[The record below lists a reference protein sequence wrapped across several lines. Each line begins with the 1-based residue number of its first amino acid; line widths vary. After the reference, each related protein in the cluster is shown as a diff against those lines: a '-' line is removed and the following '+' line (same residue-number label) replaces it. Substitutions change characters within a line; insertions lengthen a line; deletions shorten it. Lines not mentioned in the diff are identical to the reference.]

1 MWNYVTLHIFWRE
14 RGKCTLLFSFVSP
27 KKRLAIPGAC
37 AMMLRFLLTCCI
49 HLFSQGY
56 TTMQLACSQEMH
68 NMGYAWKTIKEQLG
82 EEIENV
88 IHRMTFLKGKTVCT
102 HSMCINKIM
111 FLLSAH
117 LTTVC
122 IVLYLEQIQM
132 REPSELV
139 PLLACQRLG
148 SPRLLLANNG

>member
-1 MWNYVTLHIFWRE
+1 MELCHIAYFME
-14 RGKCTLLFSFVSP
+14 RARKMHFAFSSVSP

-37 AMMLRFLLTCCI
+37 AMMLKFLLTCCI

-56 TTMQLACSQEMH
+56 TTMQMVCSQEMH

-82 EEIENV
+82 EEIENI

-111 FLLSAH
+111 FLVSAH

-122 IVLYLEQIQM
+122 IVL
-132 REPSELV
+132 
-139 PLLACQRLG
+139 
-148 SPRLLLANNG
+148 